1 MKARFWIVGKTGI
14 SLRDALNTDLARDKD
29 RPKAKK
35 RFPVQLAK
43 QHKADRSPG
52 WSWVHSGNGG
62 KGSIRYQWTRDLNIL
77 ECWAVTKG
85 GNRPSQLMGE
95 FIEAVLNSQ
104 RAKIKS
110 IHIDVG

>member
-1 MKARFWIVGKTGI
+1 MKARFWIVGKTKI
-14 SLRDALNTDLARDKD
+14 SLRHALNTDLARDKG
-29 RPKAKK
+29 RAKK
-35 RFPVQLAK
+35 RFPVELAK
-43 QHKADRSPG
+43 HHKADRSPG

-62 KGSIRYQWTRDLNIL
+62 KGSIRYQWNRDLNIL
-77 ECWAVTKG
+77 ECWAITKG